1 MTTSTLLLLTPL
13 TPFEKNRNLKKV
25 LFIYLLLNPNSIT
38 PTLLLHNTTCLFTAT
53 YSPRIRDDDVNV
65 NNKTATTGCSV
76 LSLLDRREKNSGCLL
91 TLNHVK
97 SSSIV
102 QRATEWIYNDQKV
115 TTKKSENSVIIS
127 LRATLYCNKLTRAR
141 RSVTH
146 THDAFKQ
153 QRVLVLRR
161 RKVNGH
167 VYISSRGVSLSLWY
181 VVKKTRCL
189 LLSPCT
195 DTRGSA
201 SKRNESAGAKRPLA
215 RATLPHKIN
224 ERERRRNRAAIG
236 CEMCFFF

>member
-1 MTTSTLLLLTPL
+1 MKKQEFKKFFLLIPSSK
-13 TPFEKNRNLKKV
+13 PQF
-25 LFIYLLLNPNSIT
+25 NS

-76 LSLLDRREKNSGCLL
+76 LSLLDRREKNKWVPINPKPCKILL
-91 TLNHVK
+91 YRPTCDRMDLQRPK
-97 SSSIV
+97 SNNK
-102 QRATEWIYNDQKV
+102 QRARI
-115 TTKKSENSVIIS
+115 SNSVIIS

-181 VVKKTRCL
+181 VDKKTRCL